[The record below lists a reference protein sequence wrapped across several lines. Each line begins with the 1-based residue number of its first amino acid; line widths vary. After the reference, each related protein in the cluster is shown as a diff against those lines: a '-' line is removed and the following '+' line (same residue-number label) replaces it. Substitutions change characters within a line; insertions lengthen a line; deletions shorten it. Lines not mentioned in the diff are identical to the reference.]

1 MLKDYIV
8 NGKQYQ
14 FEEGKQPT
22 GAVLLKSENPSDKA
36 EEPAEKA
43 EEPSDKAEEPAEKD
57 IKPTNKAGKVKTK

>member
-14 FEEGKQPT
+14 FEEGKQPA

-36 EEPAEKA
+36 EEPVEKA
-43 EEPSDKAEEPAEKD
+43 V
-57 IKPTNKAGKVKTK
+57 KPTNKAGKVKTK